1 MEKFL
6 MEKWI
11 LDILEENVKR
21 TSDEFFEIQRIRD
34 AFIRV
39 EKFYKSME
47 NLESYKK
54 MLERK

>member
-34 AFIRV
+34 AIIRV

-47 NLESYKK
+47 DLESYKK